1 MNNPIRIRG
10 HFQGIESAKWYFSNT
25 KYDIL
30 KRCYSQKMAFSQDGI
45 LKKLH
50 FQEMTFSKFDIL
62 KRWHFQEMTFSKWH
76 SQELT
81 FSIDGILK
89 RWYSQKMGFSRDGI
103 SARWCFSLP
112 SSSSENHFPQS
123 PSTFSCLNKVKR
135 NYVLF

>member
-1 MNNPIRIRG
+1 MWYSQKML
-10 HFQGIESAKWYFSNT
+10 FSKDGILTRRHSKEITFLRD
-25 KYDIL
+25 DIL
-30 KRCYSQKMAFSQDGI
+30 KIWHSQKMAFSRN
-45 LKKLH
+45 
-50 FQEMTFSKFDIL
+50 DIF
-62 KRWHFQEMTFSKWH
+62 KRWH

-89 RWYSQKMGFSRDGI
+89 RWYSQKMGFSRAGI

-135 NYVLF
+135 NYVLFWWTDWIKKTNHATCIACSEGRKT